1 MDNNRSYYNFKSLRR
16 LQLFVNQSLC
26 YIITEIEVLIMRIGF
41 VSLGCSK
48 NLVDSEKMMGM
59 VTGGN
64 HELVQNAAEAE
75 AIIINTCGFINSAKE
90 EAINTI
96 FQMAEYKKDH
106 CKKLIVVGCL
116 AQRYKTTLLDEIP
129 EIDAVISI
137 KEYPHLHEI
146 LGELLHD
153 NTLISY
159 QKCER
164 KVSSKPWTAYLKI
177 AEGCSNRCTYC
188 AIPLIRGGNVSFP
201 IERLIKE
208 AKKLALR
215 GVKELVLIAQDTTK
229 YGVDIYGKRS
239 LLNLLQELHRIEG
252 FHWIRILYMYP
263 DEIDYE
269 LIEGMADLPK
279 VLPYFD
285 IPMQHANDRM
295 LRLMNR
301 RGTKEEVYHL
311 VKKIRDTFA
320 FPTLRTTFIVG
331 FPSESNAEFND
342 LMQFVEDI
350 HWDRMGGFTYSPEE
364 DTAAFN
370 MEGSI
375 DDEIKTARLTRLMS
389 RQEEISLQNQQR
401 MIGEVIEVLVED
413 QEGLTGMYRGRGAS
427 SAPDEV
433 DGIVMFKSERFIP
446 FGTFVKVRI
455 TEALPHDVKGV
466 EVC

>member
-1 MDNNRSYYNFKSLRR
+1 MFCLHNYHFAQK
-16 LQLFVNQSLC
+16 QMIC
-26 YIITEIEVLIMRIGF
+26 YIITEIEVSNMKIGF
-41 VSLGCSK
+41 ISLGCSK

-59 VTGGN
+59 ITSGK
-64 HELVQNAAEAE
+64 HTLVHNAAEAE

-96 FQMAEYKKDH
+96 FRMAAYKKEN
-106 CKKLIVVGCL
+106 CRKLIVVGCL
-116 AQRYKTTLLDEIP
+116 AQRYKDTLKEEIP

-146 LGELLHD
+146 LGDLLDGD
-153 NTLISY
+153 NLISY
-159 QKCER
+159 SKSER

-201 IERLIKE
+201 IERLVEE
-208 AKKLALR
+208 AKELAKK

-239 LLNLLQELHRIEG
+239 LLNLLQEMHRIEG

-263 DEIDYE
+263 DEIDHE
-269 LIEGMADLPK
+269 LIEGMAQLTK

-285 IPMQHANDRM
+285 IPMQHANNRM
-295 LRLMNR
+295 LLAMNR
-301 RGTKEEVYHL
+301 RGTKEEVVAL
-311 VKKIRDTFA
+311 VKKIRETYA
-320 FPTLRTTFIVG
+320 YPTLRTTFIIG
-331 FPSESNAEFND
+331 FPSESDAEFD
-342 LMQFVEDI
+342 ELMQFIEDV

-364 DTAAFN
+364 DTPAFT
-370 MEGSI
+370 MDDAI
-375 DDEIKTARLTRLMS
+375 DEEVKEARLARLMA
-389 RQEEISLQNQQR
+389 RQEELSFNNQQR
-401 MIGEVIEVLVED
+401 MIGETIEVLVED
-413 QEGLTGMYRGRGAS
+413 QEGLSGTYRGRGIS

-446 FGTFVKVRI
+446 FGTFVKVKI
-455 TEALPHDVKGV
+455 TEALPHDIIGV